1 MRYHAMNN
9 NQPGRI
15 QIHGDGIGGVTEELI
30 EKRAEELARM
40 DGRRKAGEQDRHAAR
55 EDLLNPGPPPSPE
68 ADERTAPV
76 ELWSMAAASR
86 AHRGVHTDLDDEESA
101 AEQLVSEGV
110 EEADRDQRLS
120 ASDEQA
126 VD

>member
-1 MRYHAMNN
+1 MNN

-40 DGRRKAGEQDRHAAR
+40 DGRRKAGEQDWHAAS

-68 ADERTAPV
+68 ADERTEPV
-76 ELWSMAAASR
+76 ELWSMSAASR
-86 AHRGVHTDLDDEESA
+86 AHRGVHMDLDDEESA